1 LGESA
6 FRLFFFKEGFIFFK
20 KVGYP
25 LTIKNGTQVTKFL
38 EKDD

>member
-6 FRLFFFKEGFIFFK
+6 FRLFFLK
-20 KVGYP
+20 KDLFSLKKLVI
-25 LTIKNGTQVTKFL
+25 LKTIKNGTQVTKFL